1 MSNVQSLATDNRA
14 TFRWEVAL
22 WSAQILL
29 ALLFGAAGVM
39 KTFMAPEALV
49 PMGLN
54 FATEIPLWLLR
65 FIGLCEIL
73 GAVGVILPAATRIMP
88 ILTSMAALGFVM
100 IQVLAIGF
108 HLMRGEIVDVAT
120 MNLALLALSAFVLWG
135 REAKAPIKP
144 RRLAVSTAA

>member
-14 TFRWEVAL
+14 PFRWEVAL

-65 FIGLCEIL
+65 FIGVCEMA
-73 GAVGVILPAATRIMP
+73 GAVAIILPAATRIMP
-88 ILTSMAALGFVM
+88 IFTSLAALGFVM

-120 MNLALLALSAFVLWG
+120 MNVALLALSAFVLWG

-144 RRLAVSTAA
+144 RRFAYRRRR